1 MCRWFP
7 SYRFPQAKFHKTAC
21 IVSGGT
27 GTNHVATDQRTQADI
42 IADLKTCIERDPATK
57 QLLAGLVTEMA
68 IQTPNQLVNEN
79 TPLPRHHFG
88 TFESGCA
95 LID

>member
-1 MCRWFP
+1 M
-7 SYRFPQAKFHKTAC
+7 PQRVINMFRR
-21 IVSGGT
+21 GGT